1 LLVYLDHLNA
11 RSRYTFK
18 TVFKSF
24 LQFEEIQLTKDEEK
38 FKAYEG
44 PKLSY
49 GSKKVVSELHF
60 QASGLLSKKG
70 INELKVEVG
79 EYKNIPT
86 LFPFQ
91 NAQVSALPFDVFSAV
106 FFMLSRYEEYLPHR
120 RDRHDRFMAEE
131 GIAFKH
137 KFLQT
142 AVVDRWIILIGE
154 LIETT
159 FSELN
164 IQERYYRHLPTVD
177 IDNAYAYLQKGL
189 LRQVGSLS
197 RSVVQMNWLRLQN
210 QVEVLLGRRKDPFDT
225 FNYLRNLQKKHKIK
239 PIYFFLLAD
248 YGINDKNISYQ
259 NRKFQGII
267 KTVADYA
274 EIGIHPSYAS
284 NARRKKLGSE
294 VRRLERIVK
303 REVVK
308 SRQHFLKLKLP
319 DTYRNLIDH
328 DIAEDHTMGFAEYP
342 GFRAGTC
349 TPYLF
354 YDLDEE
360 VERKLLIV
368 PFQLMDATLKY
379 YMKVDIDQAQDEVHK
394 IIDEVKAVKG
404 TFISLWHNESLSDE
418 EEWKGWRKVY
428 EDLLSYA
435 Q

>member
-1 LLVYLDHLNA
+1 
-11 RSRYTFK
+11 
-18 TVFKSF
+18 VFKSF
-24 LQFEEIQLTKDEEK
+24 LQLEEFQLTKDEEK
-38 FKAYEG
+38 FKTHKG

-49 GSKKVVSELHF
+49 GTKKLENELHF
-60 QASGLLSKKG
+60 QASSLLSKKG
-70 INELKVEVG
+70 INEIKVEVG
-79 EYKNIPT
+79 LYKNIPT
-86 LFPFQ
+86 LFPSQ
-91 NAQVSALPFDVFSAV
+91 NTQGAALPFDVFSAV

-120 RDRHDRFMAEE
+120 RDQHDRFMAEE

-137 KFLQT
+137 QFLQT
-142 AVVDRWIILIGE
+142 AVVDRWIILLGKLLE
-154 LIETT
+154 ER
-159 FSELN
+159 FSELK
-164 IQERYYRHLPTVD
+164 IPERKYKHIPTVD
-177 IDNAYAYLQKGL
+177 IDNAYAYLQKGV
-189 LRQVGSLS
+189 LRQLGSLS
-197 RSVVQMNWLRLQN
+197 RSVVQMNWSRLQN
-210 QVEVLLGRRKDPFDT
+210 QAEVLLGRKKDPFDT
-225 FNYLRNLQKKHKIK
+225 FNYLLNLQKKYKIK

-259 NRKFQGII
+259 NRKFQGIL

-274 EIGIHPSYAS
+274 EVGIHPSYAS
-284 NARRKKLGSE
+284 NSRRKKLGRE
-294 VRRLERIVK
+294 LRRLERIVK

-319 DTYRNLIDH
+319 DTYRNLLDH

-349 TPYLF
+349 TPYFF

-379 YMKVDIDQAQDEVHK
+379 YMKLDIDQAKDEVQK
-394 IIDEVKAVKG
+394 IVDEVKAVKG
-404 TFISLWHNESLSDE
+404 TFISLWHNESLSDA

-428 EDLLSYA
+428 EDLLNYA